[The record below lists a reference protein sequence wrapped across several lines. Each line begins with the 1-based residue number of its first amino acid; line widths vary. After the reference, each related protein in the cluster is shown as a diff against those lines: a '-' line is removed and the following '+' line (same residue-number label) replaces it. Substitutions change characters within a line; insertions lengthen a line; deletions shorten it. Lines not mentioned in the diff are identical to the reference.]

1 MKNIWMILVTLA
13 AVFCFATMTKTNDAL
28 KEENLKFQSQVAAVE
43 LALETAEEELAEYEA
58 ALAKATE
65 LKNCFIRNPEYRYES
80 VMLTDSDITYAAL
93 CAYHEARGESFEGI
107 RAVVEVIF
115 NRILS
120 EEFPNSVD
128 KVVFQQGQFDCASYL
143 TSANITEP
151 DRLTVCYDAVN
162 YVLHNDDYMLDSDY
176 GYFKSTPYTSCSY
189 IQIGNHYF
197 AKM

>member
-1 MKNIWMILVTLA
+1 MRIWLILISLSLMFNCGA
-13 AVFCFATMTKTNDAL
+13 LIKTNNAL
-28 KEENLKFQSQVAAVE
+28 EEENIQLQSQVATFE
-43 LALETAEEELAEYEA
+43 LALETAEEELVEYEA
-58 ALAKATE
+58 ALTKATE

-120 EEFPNSVD
+120 EKFPNSVEQ
-128 KVVFQQGQFDCASYL
+128 VVFQQGQFDCASYL
-143 TSANITEP
+143 TSANIAEP